1 MNNNIPQGWEEIST
15 KTLDIPNGWEEVT
28 QEQTNQNPFIQQGQ
42 EGYNNQVHSM
52 DMAAINN
59 TEIEQPKS
67 FLDTIK
73 DFSFNILNGFKKG
86 ADATAEPI
94 VNAIQKSQDTLIKPI
109 ADNPVVRAVEDTANF
124 LTPVGEFDFA
134 SQYDKKEDF
143 VAKAIKEQDLPFEA
157 YNDINKLANT
167 DLTLFANAKDGKDT
181 YNENLAKIVIDKFG
195 FDDLGIGEDGKYY
208 ATKGDEVV
216 QLNKDSLAEITSSLY
231 GDKMEILGSIL
242 GAKAGYDIGKN
253 FGTKGK
259 FVGGLT
265 GGAIGAGTGNI
276 VDMLDSL
283 ISNGEKLNASQ
294 ILDEVGK
301 SAVLDAGAG
310 LITAGLIKG
319 GSAVVDANPFTVGK
333 KADAYV
339 NDVLKTT
346 DNPEVEN
353 KIVENAQAF
362 GGKKNQDLTKLATFD
377 ETQKSLSDL
386 YDNSVEARNTV
397 RADNEALTTNLFNK
411 LNIDEIKTDGIAN
424 TNEKIAGNISGE
436 VSGIENY
443 WNDLYTQTKDDI
455 VKIAGNENIPLKP
468 TTVDTVNNNIKSLEV
483 VDNVQKKNIEPDKLN
498 EFQKDYASM
507 LDAIQINLKQ
517 DIPGPDGIVIKEDVN
532 SYTLTGMMDLQKKF
546 NDFFYKHEDKLTS
559 QQKKNLGDIK
569 TSIYKDIENYIG
581 YKFDGDEQTA
591 KMIKDKWAEVN
602 SDLGSWKKTKGRQKI
617 LQDII
622 DSKVDIN
629 QLTSKFISDTGNIDK
644 DGFDMLGN
652 IGYQLSKTNPEKLD
666 EFYGSIVNNMLDSA
680 MIKESVNQQDIRY
693 LDFEKFNKLYDD
705 LRGQTLNK
713 TFGRTQ
719 RGKEILNTLD
729 TFRELA
735 KNEEKIQNA
744 VLKNQTPLSESGRT
758 SKENTRD
765 FLFGIPYAIRH
776 RLLNVFSKRMFKS
789 DAFHFVVT
797 DMAKN
802 RRYGLKEFDDSI
814 SKLQYQNEKLPVNK
828 KFSQD
833 EIDELIEV
841 RKEIEAFKAQR
852 EKEFNS
858 IKDILKDIDSLEE
871 KRLVQEQFLQESKR
885 EAQMLEER
893 NKANMLLGWNNSIV
907 TNESK
912 QPNDIYF
919 VSTKDKQSPMPLDIQ
934 DRISVANT
942 KQPSIEPVGQK
953 TQPTTFDEFTT
964 TMGMDKNE
972 IIKNVEQENKNKQ
985 LFDNPIFNQSEQKLT
1000 APKDGK
1006 YNLND
1011 LIEFEGVVKTLN
1023 NSPANVLQMDSLT
1036 NIKGIRN
1043 AITRY
1048 SEGNPSARDIEILDT
1063 IQKFMDNEGDRFRTK
1078 IEDKTSSI
1086 NLKDTINKLQDNIK
1100 NKDLVTSP
1108 TDNNTKQIENKL
1120 DISNTLVVIDRLKKA
1135 GIKLKPFELE
1145 PGTALLD
1152 IEKKYGVS
1160 LKGVNEEARAIRNA
1174 EANILTDK
1182 QVEEADKA
1190 GNIPFSNPVVGG
1202 ASMGAASGTQTDFN
1216 QDGKVDEVDVVIGTL
1231 IGSIGIK
1238 KTMDIFPQYFK
1249 K

>member
-1 MNNNIPQGWEEIST
+1 MQINEKDIIWDNSLEDKSVNNLFPIDEKQIIWDDPKNVNLVEP
-15 KTLDIPNGWEEVT
+15 
-28 QEQTNQNPFIQQGQ
+28 GQ

-167 DLTLFANAKDGKDT
+167 DLTLFANAKDGKNT

-310 LITAGLIKG
+310 LVTAGLVKG
-319 GSAVVDANPFTVGK
+319 GSTLIEKNPWTIEK
-333 KADAYV
+333 QAKAFV

-346 DNPEVEN
+346 DNIEAEN

-362 GGKKNQDLTKLATFD
+362 GGKNNQDLTKLATFD

-411 LNIDEIKTDGIAN
+411 LNIDEIKTDVIAN

-517 DIPGPDGIVIKEDVN
+517 EIQTPDGGIIKEDVN

-546 NDFFYKHEDKLTS
+546 NDFFYKHEDKLTA

-789 DAFHFVVT
+789 DAFHSVVT

-833 EIDELIEV
+833 EIDELIGV
-841 RKEIEAFKAQR
+841 RKEIEAFKTQR
-852 EKEFNS
+852 ENEFNS
-858 IKDILKDIDSLEE
+858 LKEILQDIDNLEE

-893 NKANMLLGWNNSIV
+893 NKANMLLEHKAIIPPVQIKEGAK
-907 TNESK
+907 E
-912 QPNDIYF
+912 PLG
-919 VSTKDKQSPMPLDIQ
+919 LDIQ

-942 KQPSIEPVGQK
+942 KQPSTQPIGQK
-953 TQPTTFDEFTT
+953 EQPITFDEYTSK
-964 TMGMDKNE
+964 MGIDKNE
-972 IIKNVEQENKNKQ
+972 IIKKIEQENNTKQ
-985 LFDNPIFNQSEQKLT
+985 VLENPIFNQDDLKLT

-1006 YNLND
+1006 YNFDD
-1011 LIEFEGVVKTLN
+1011 LLEFEGLIKATGN
-1023 NSPANVLQMDSLT
+1023 NPADLLQMDKFT

-1048 SEGNPSARDIEILDT
+1048 SEGKPTQRDIEILDG
-1063 IQKFMDNEGDRFRTK
+1063 IQRFMDNEGDNFRTK
-1078 IEDKTSSI
+1078 VQEVVSKFKESLEKLNLNQEDFKNITPENINNFEKTETRPITDLGRRIEIQQKIIQNTQ
-1086 NLKDTINKLQDNIK
+1086 NEGMKNVAKKNVKRLLENMK
-1100 NKDLVTSP
+1100 NKEI
-1108 TDNNTKQIENKL
+1108 NNS
-1120 DISNTLVVIDRLKKA
+1120 DIS
-1135 GIKLKPFELE
+1135 F
-1145 PGTALLD
+1145 
-1152 IEKKYGVS
+1152 
-1160 LKGVNEEARAIRNA
+1160 
-1174 EANILTDK
+1174 
-1182 QVEEADKA
+1182 EEADKA

-1202 ASMGAASGTQTDFN
+1202 ASIGAASGTQTDFN
-1216 QDGKVDEVDVVIGTL
+1216 QDGKVDEVDVMIGTL
-1231 IGSIGIK
+1231 IGTIGIK

>member
-1 MNNNIPQGWEEIST
+1 MQINEKDITWDNQIGNGTEKNLFPIEESQVVWDSPNNANLVQPSQ
-15 KTLDIPNGWEEVT
+15 D
-28 QEQTNQNPFIQQGQ
+28 
-42 EGYNNQVHSM
+42 GYNNQVHPM
-52 DMAAINN
+52 DMNAINSTATTSN
-59 TEIEQPKS
+59 EQKS

-109 ADNPVVRAVEDTANF
+109 ANNPVVKAVEDTANF
-124 LTPVGEFDFA
+124 FTPVGEFDFA

-143 VAKAIKEQDLPFEA
+143 VAKAIKEQDLPISA

-167 DLTLFANAKDGKDT
+167 DMTLFANAKDGKDT

-208 ATKGDEVV
+208 ATKGDEIV

-242 GAKAGYDIGKN
+242 GAKTGYDVGKN

-259 FVGGLT
+259 FVGSLA
-265 GGAIGAGTGNI
+265 GGAIGAGAGNI
-276 VDMLDSL
+276 VDMLDS
-283 ISNGEKLNASQ
+283 IITNGEKLNTTQ

-310 LITAGLIKG
+310 LVTAGLVKG
-319 GSAVVDANPFTVGK
+319 GGALIDANPFTVNK

-353 KIVENAQAF
+353 KIVENAQSF
-362 GGKKNQDLTKLATFD
+362 GGTKNQDLTKLATFD

-386 YDNSVEARNTV
+386 YDNSIDARNTV

-424 TNEKIAGNISGE
+424 ANEKIAGNISGE
-436 VSGIENY
+436 VSGIEKY
-443 WNDLYTQTKDDI
+443 WNDLYAQTKDDI
-455 VKIAGNENIPLKP
+455 IKIAGNENIPLKP
-468 TTVDTVNNNIKSLEV
+468 TTVDTVNNNIKSLEI

-517 DIPGPDGIVIKEDVN
+517 EVPTAEGGVVKEDVN

-546 NDFFYKHEDKLTS
+546 NDFFYKHEDKLTA

-569 TSIYKDIENYIG
+569 TSIYNDIENYIG
-581 YKFDGDEQTA
+581 YKFDGDAQTA
-591 KMIKDKWAEVN
+591 KMVKDKWAEVN
-602 SDLGSWKKTKGRQKI
+602 SDLGQWKQTKGRQKI

-644 DGFDMLGN
+644 SGFDMLGN
-652 IGYQLSKTNPEKLD
+652 IGYQLSKSNPEKLD

-729 TFRELA
+729 TFREVA

-765 FLFGIPYAIRH
+765 FLFGIGYAIRH
-776 RLLNVFSKRMFKS
+776 RLLGYFSKRMFKS
-789 DAFHFVVT
+789 DAFHSIVT

-814 SKLQYQNEKLPVNK
+814 SKLQLQNEKLPVNK

-833 EIDELIEV
+833 EIDELIGV
-841 RKEIEAFKAQR
+841 RNEIEAFKTQR
-852 EKEFNS
+852 ENEFNS
-858 IKDILKDIDSLEE
+858 LKEILQDIDNLEE

-885 EAQMLEER
+885 EAQMLEEK
-893 NKANMLLGWNNSIV
+893 NKANMLLEHKAIIPPVQIKEGAK
-907 TNESK
+907 E
-912 QPNDIYF
+912 PL
-919 VSTKDKQSPMPLDIQ
+919 PLDIQ
-934 DRISVANT
+934 DRISIANT
-942 KQPSIEPVGQK
+942 KQPSTNPVEVK
-953 TQPTTFDEFTT
+953 PTTFDEYTS
-964 TMGMDKNE
+964 TMGIDKNE
-972 IIKNVEQENKNKQ
+972 IIQKIEQENNTKQ
-985 LFDNPIFNQSEQKLT
+985 LLENPIFNQEDLKLT

-1006 YNLND
+1006 YNFDN
-1011 LIEFEGVVKTLN
+1011 LIEFEGLVKVTGN
-1023 NSPANVLQMDSLT
+1023 NPADLLQMDKFT

-1048 SEGNPSARDIEILDT
+1048 SEGKPSSRDIEILDS
-1063 IQKFMDNEGDRFRTK
+1063 IQKFMDNEGERF
-1078 IEDKTSSI
+1078 KTRLDSK
-1086 NLKDTINKLQDNIK
+1086 NTNFDEEFNK
-1100 NKDLVTSP
+1100 
-1108 TDNNTKQIENKL
+1108 
-1120 DISNTLVVIDRLKKA
+1120 
-1135 GIKLKPFELE
+1135 
-1145 PGTALLD
+1145 
-1152 IEKKYGVS
+1152 
-1160 LKGVNEEARAIRNA
+1160 
-1174 EANILTDK
+1174 
-1182 QVEEADKA
+1182 ADKE
-1190 GNIPFSNPVVGG
+1190 GKIPFSNPVVGG
-1202 ASMGAASGTQTDFN
+1202 ASVGAASGTQTDFN
-1216 QDGKVDEVDVVIGTL
+1216 QDGKVDEIDVMIGTL
-1231 IGSIGIK
+1231 IGTIGIK
-1238 KTMDIFPQYFK
+1238 QTMDIFPQYFK